1 MSTTDNIPLDG
12 MSPDLK
18 LSANAASSW
27 KRFVPLAVLAAG
39 IGTVFVLRLDQ
50 YLSFEQLRLHRSEL
64 TTYVATMPVQA
75 TLLFILAYA
84 AATALSVPGA
94 IVLTLTGG
102 FLFGIWHGT
111 ASVVVGAT
119 LGATV
124 LFLAARS
131 ALGDMLRTK
140 AGPWLARMEEGF
152 KENAFSYL
160 LVLRLVPA
168 IPFFIVNLVPA
179 FFGVPL
185 RTFVTT
191 TALGIIPGTFVFA
204 SIGAGLGSIFDSA
217 QEFTLKGALTPQVI
231 TGLVGLSLL
240 SLMPVVLK
248 KVKARRA
255 ATS

>member
-1 MSTTDNIPLDG
+1 MSTPNDITLDTLPSEL
-12 MSPDLK
+12 SPPAK
-18 LSANAASSW
+18 PASSW
-27 KRFVPLAVLAAG
+27 KRYAPVAVLAAG
-39 IGTVFVLRLDQ
+39 IGTVLALRLDQ
-50 YLSFEQLRLHRSEL
+50 YLSLEQLRLHRSEL
-64 TTYVATMPVQA
+64 TTYVAAMPVQA
-75 TLLFILAYA
+75 TLLFTFAYA
-84 AATALSVPGA
+84 LATALSVPGA

-111 ASVVVGAT
+111 AAVVVGAT

-124 LFLAARS
+124 VFLAARS
-131 ALGDMLRTK
+131 ALGDMLRAK

-152 KENAFSYL
+152 REDAFSYL

-179 FFGVPL
+179 FLGASL

-204 SIGAGLGSIFDSA
+204 SIGAGLGSIFDST
-217 QEFTLKGALTPQVI
+217 QEFTLKGILTPQVI

-240 SLMPVVLK
+240 SLMPVVLR
-248 KVKARRA
+248 KVRARRGA
-255 ATS
+255 AL